1 MKPALLALTLGL
13 LVAPLAARAEPV
25 VKLDL
30 AAQKRI
36 GVAVAPLV
44 AAQRSGATT
53 TGFARV
59 LDVSPLA
66 SLDADLASAAA
77 AAAASS
83 AEAARTRALAA
94 EDATVSRKT
103 AETARAQ
110 AQADAIKLTLL
121 RRRVALEWG
130 PAFASDARR
139 ARLIADVSTGRAAL
153 VRIDAPVDL
162 AGVRSVRL
170 DLGPQGTATATVL
183 GPARVADARLQAAG
197 LIGLVSGPRAA
208 LLSTGM
214 TATASLERTGGASGV
229 VLPRSALIRTGGQTF
244 AFVRKGADQF
254 ERRVVIGG
262 APQAEGLF
270 VAGGFTPGE
279 PVVVSGAVALLAAE
293 TASGAKKGED

>member
-1 MKPALLALTLGL
+1 MKPALLALVL
-13 LVAPLAARAEPV
+13 LAAPLAARGEPL
-25 VKLDL
+25 VKLDA

-44 AAQRSGATT
+44 AAHRSGAT

-66 SLDADLASAAA
+66 TLDADLASAAA

-94 EDATVSRKT
+94 EDATVSRKV

-130 PAFASDARR
+130 PAFVPDARR
-139 ARLIADVSTGRAAL
+139 ARLIADVAAGRAAL
-153 VRIDAPVDL
+153 VRIDAAADL
-162 AGVRSVRL
+162 ASVRSVRL
-170 DLGPQGTATATVL
+170 DLGPQGVITASVL
-183 GPARVADARLQAAG
+183 GAARVADQRLQAAG
-197 LIGLVSGPRAA
+197 LIGLVSGPKAS
-208 LLSTGM
+208 LLSAGM
-214 TATASLERTGGASGV
+214 TATASLDRAGGEAGV

-244 AFVRKGADQF
+244 AYVRKGADQF

-262 APQAEGLF
+262 AHQADGLF
-270 VAGGFTPGE
+270 APSGFTPGE
-279 PVVVSGAVALLAAE
+279 AVVVDGAAALLAAE
-293 TASGAKKGED
+293 SAKSDAKKDED